1 MGQQLSSQ
9 AHTSINKLPEKVARH
24 AALARESG
32 FLTHEE
38 FLARLA
44 ELNEITSQLV
54 AGQVKHLLFELQPG
68 SDSSALWKVSV
79 KIVCTKVSTKLSDS
93 PKFSNT

>member
-1 MGQQLSSQ
+1 MMGQQLSSQ

-44 ELNEITSQLV
+44 ELNEIHSEVDLLV
-54 AGQVKHLLFELQPG
+54 CFG
-68 SDSSALWKVSV
+68 SLS
-79 KIVCTKVSTKLSDS
+79 CCSTQDRFSLS
-93 PKFSNT
+93 